1 MVTGQSVR
9 MSVSSEC
16 IQASLVKMEATGYRF
31 AGAVASE
38 SEFGVLSVSL
48 VLWVEL
54 LCRLCWFW
62 LVHLLL
68 GVTFKRCQRPVP
80 KTFVFEYVVKL
91 RCLRSV

>member
-16 IQASLVKMEATGYRF
+16 NQASLVKREATGYHF
-31 AGAVASE
+31 AGAVANE

-54 LCRLCWFW
+54 LCWLCWFW
-62 LVHLLL
+62 SVHLLL
-68 GVTFKRCQRPVP
+68 VVSFKHCQRSVSSCQ
-80 KTFVFEYVVKL
+80 
-91 RCLRSV
+91 CLLCSSLLLN